1 MIDLVEYD
9 VILPIWEQ
17 FLWPGRIDIK
27 NMSSMQYLSGYDVK
41 IYDRYAPY
49 FFAYYIDNNIAG
61 INSAHK
67 SSQTE
72 FRSRGLYVFD
82 EYRNQ
87 GIGKQL
93 LEYTV
98 KLGRS
103 EGCDYCWS
111 VPRKTALS
119 TYLSAG
125 FNQSSDFFETDTSDE
140 NCYAIIKL

>member
-98 KLGRS
+98 K
-103 EGCDYCWS
+103 
-111 VPRKTALS
+111 
-119 TYLSAG
+119 
-125 FNQSSDFFETDTSDE
+125 
-140 NCYAIIKL
+140 

>member
-1 MIDLVEYD
+1 MIDLIEYSK
-9 VILPIWEQ
+9 ILPIWQQ

-27 NMSSMQYLSGYDVK
+27 NMSSMQYLSGYDVT
-41 IYDRYAPY
+41 IYNRYTPY
-49 FFAYYIDNNIAG
+49 FFAYYIDNNIVG

-82 EYRNQ
+82 EYRNK

-98 KLGRS
+98 KLGKI
-103 EGCDYCWS
+103 EGCEYCWS

-119 TYLSAG
+119 TYLSSG
-125 FNQSSDFFETDTSDE
+125 FEKSSEFFKTDTSDE

>member
-1 MIDLVEYD
+1 MIDLIEYSK
-9 VILPIWEQ
+9 ILPIWQQ

-27 NMSSMQYLSGYDVK
+27 NMSSMQYLSGYDVT
-41 IYDRYAPY
+41 IYNRYTPY
-49 FFAYYIDNNIAG
+49 FFAYYIDNNIVG

-82 EYRNQ
+82 EYRNK

-98 KLGRS
+98 KLGKI
-103 EGCDYCWS
+103 EGCEYCWS

-125 FNQSSDFFETDTSDE
+125 FEKSSEFFKTDTSDE

>member
-1 MIDLVEYD
+1 MINLIEYD
-9 VILPIWEQ
+9 DILPIWVEH
-17 FLWPGRIDIK
+17 LWPGRIDIK

-41 IYDRYAPY
+41 IYDRYIPY
-49 FFAYYIDNNIAG
+49 FFAYYVDNNIAG

-87 GIGKQL
+87 GIGKKL
-93 LEYTV
+93 LEYTI

-103 EGCDYCWS
+103 EGCEYCWS

-125 FNQSSDFFETDTSDE
+125 FSQSSDFFKTDTSDE